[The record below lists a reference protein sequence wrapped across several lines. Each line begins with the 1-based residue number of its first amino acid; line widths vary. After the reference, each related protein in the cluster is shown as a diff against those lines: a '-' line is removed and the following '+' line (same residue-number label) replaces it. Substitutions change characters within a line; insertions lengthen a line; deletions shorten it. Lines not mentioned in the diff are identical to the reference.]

1 MKFQDNLEKAVTRN
15 NSLLCVGLDSDIEKL
30 KQGETLSQFNKWIV
44 DQTADLVC
52 AYKPNIA
59 FYAAAGIYGL
69 GDLKKTVD
77 YIHKNYPHIP
87 VILDAKRGDIGNT
100 SEMLVK
106 EVFDVFEADAVTVN
120 PYLGE
125 DALEPF
131 FKRKDKGIIILCRT
145 SNPSSKDLQDLKIDG
160 EPLYVKVAKKITIWD
175 KKYKN
180 LLMVV
185 GATYP
190 SELKNIR
197 QIAPDMTFLVPGI
210 GAQSGELKST
220 LLNGLRK
227 DGKGLI
233 ITSSRVII
241 YDQNPRT
248 AAQKLRNEINKY
260 REYF

>member
-59 FYAAAGIYGL
+59 FYAAAGIKGL
-69 GDLKKTVD
+69 GDLKRTVD

-145 SNPSSKDLQDLKIDG
+145 SNPSSKDLQDLKIEG

-210 GAQSGELKST
+210 GAQNGDLKST
-220 LLNGLRK
+220 LLNGIRK

-241 YDQNPRT
+241 CDQNPRT

-260 REYF
+260 R

>member
-59 FYAAAGIYGL
+59 FYAAAGIKGL
-69 GDLKKTVD
+69 GDLKRTVD
-77 YIHKNYPHIP
+77 YIHKNYPHIS
-87 VILDAKRGDIGNT
+87 VILDAKRGDVGNT

-160 EPLYVKVAKKITIWD
+160 EPLYVKVAKIITIWD

-260 REYF
+260 R

>member
-1 MKFQDNLEKAVTRN
+1 MKFQDNLEKAVVKS
-15 NSLLCVGLDSDIEKL
+15 NSLLCVGLDPDIEKL
-30 KQGETLSQFNKWIV
+30 KPSETLFLFNKWIV

-52 AYKPNIA
+52 AYKPQIA
-59 FYAAAGIYGL
+59 FYAASGIKDL
-69 GDLKKTVD
+69 GDLKKTIG

-87 VILDAKRGDIGNT
+87 VILDAKMGDIAST

-145 SNPSSKDLQDLKIDG
+145 SNPSSKDLQNLKIDG
-160 EPLYVKVAKKITIWD
+160 EPLYVKVAKKITSWD

-210 GAQSGELKST
+210 GAQRGDLKST
-220 LLNGLRK
+220 LLNGIRK

-241 YDQNPRT
+241 YDQNPRI

-260 REYF
+260 R